1 MAPKAAPKKSASHNT
16 GKKDAKGRSIWK
28 GPRGGLYV
36 MSAGKK
42 VKPATGRKPAK
53 KAAKKPASKKM

>member
-1 MAPKAAPKKSASHNT
+1 MPPKTAPKKTSHNT

-28 GPRGGLYV
+28 GPRGGKYV

-53 KAAKKPASKKM
+53 KTARK

>member
-1 MAPKAAPKKSASHNT
+1 MAPTKTSSPKNT

-42 VKPATGRKPAK
+42 VAPSTARKTTRRKTAK
-53 KAAKKPASKKM
+53 K

>member
-1 MAPKAAPKKSASHNT
+1 MAPKSAPKKTASHNT

-53 KAAKKPASKKM
+53 KTTKKTTKKM

>member
-1 MAPKAAPKKSASHNT
+1 MAPTKTASKNT

-28 GPRGGLYV
+28 GPRGGMYV

-42 VKPATGRKPAK
+42 IAPATGRKPARKTARKPAK
-53 KAAKKPASKKM
+53 KA

>member
-1 MAPKAAPKKSASHNT
+1 MAPTKPSSKNT

-42 VKPATGRKPAK
+42 VKPATGHKTARKTTRKHAAK
-53 KAAKKPASKKM
+53 KA

>member
-1 MAPKAAPKKSASHNT
+1 MAPTKQTSKNT

-42 VKPATGRKPAK
+42 VAPAHGRKPARK
-53 KAAKKPASKKM
+53 TARKPASKK